1 MPELLAALD
10 AFMQEH
16 RRCGELD
23 GGLDGERV
31 WMVCD
36 LRGRDRASYQADRP
50 RPILRPAVG

>member
-23 GGLDGERV
+23 GGPECEGPPSIR
-31 WMVCD
+31 
-36 LRGRDRASYQADRP
+36 RGYP
-50 RPILRPAVG
+50 FGF